1 MEASKHITDFE
12 ASDIGSELNGSLQNA
27 RILDHLT
34 PNIQWLLAE
43 TKVYQRQQNY
53 RFFWVKNFVALLR
66 DEWTFRHNMC
76 YFLQRLR

>member
-1 MEASKHITDFE
+1 
-12 ASDIGSELNGSLQNA
+12 
-27 RILDHLT
+27 LT